1 MLPSQSPFPCRWW
14 GIGLEDAGLGDVRPD
29 VGTYGRYEFDR
40 LPPVPFEMRGDFGW
54 LATVPKHNP
63 SIGEEKLAE
72 NAKALPVL
80 QNSSTQVGLQLPQP
94 FIKFMTSPALHERI
108 RSNTDCLLDLCSEPV
123 SSPIGGGY
131 LIRFLADSQGCAFW
145 YLYLTANGSDHAVVS
160 SPGFYGAEAEQW
172 QEDLP
177 DASEIVFC
185 AESFEVFMCRFWLE
199 NEIWFAEYENTSMP
213 DIGRQ
218 YIERYRKKD

>member
-40 LPPVPFEMRGDFGW
+40 LPPVPFEMHGDFAW
-54 LATVPKHNP
+54 LATAPKHDR

-80 QNSSTQVGLQLPQP
+80 RNSSTRVGLQLPQL

-108 RSNTDCLLDLCSEPV
+108 RSNTDCFVDLCSEPV
-123 SSPIGGGY
+123 SLRIGGVRPPVMGN
-131 LIRFLADSQGCAFW
+131 ADAMR
-145 YLYLTANGSDHAVVS
+145 
-160 SPGFYGAEAEQW
+160 
-172 QEDLP
+172 
-177 DASEIVFC
+177 
-185 AESFEVFMCRFWLE
+185 AESCATR
-199 NEIWFAEYENTSMP
+199 
-213 DIGRQ
+213 
-218 YIERYRKKD
+218 